1 MALTRFMEVMF
12 SNKDEELANQVDN
25 DIKNAQKNGVV
36 DTEEVRYERAND
48 NGDVAITD
56 KENGEVTIAQKATDE
71 ADTYDLIAVPD
82 EQLEKFLHPSEDGV
96 HEGNQVGA
104 PDEHVE
110 DHFKE
115 GCVISPNLECGGLN
129 PEAGHEKSIVE
140 TDEEHQ
146 DEEREFSV
154 ITNNAVVSKI
164 FSDQEFCER
173 IFSEVIESEETA
185 KVGDLKIEKLED
197 EDNAVVVT
205 NETTGDQA
213 KVVLDDDDMTVTEL
227 DSKNFSNEDAPE
239 GYMPLFVVGVQPY
252 DHIIV
257 DAQEYDEDS
266 AEQLKNQLTE
276 DGVDAV
282 EIFDNQEDARDYAM
296 RLIDGLGANVDPEE
310 EPELQKE
317 YSDFVGAPVFATRIF
332 SNNTAVM
339 CKLFSDAVNSIS
351 DLQDEIEDAVR
362 EGDEIETDELIIT
375 PVDAQTAVVEDKV
388 NDEFTKAT
396 ISGDDVRLEQIDEEE
411 FDDLTS
417 DLKVMEVESDEFKP
431 LADDDEEETCPE
443 CGKAECE
450 CPKDDEEEKEYSVF
464 CDETETKFF
473 SRGKEIN
480 AYMERLFNE
489 QSEQNAIEDAI
500 ENGDE
505 IETDTEII
513 TPIDS
518 KTAVVEDKE
527 NGDFSKVKIIDEDTI
542 NVHPISE
549 EEAEN
554 LTQDIAVD
562 EDSAVDEDEKEEE
575 KEYSIFCNEAETR
588 FFSKGEEFTAYME
601 RIFSEEADQDEIE
614 KAIEDGEQIE
624 NDTEVITPVDAETAV
639 VEDKETGEFTKAVLK
654 DEDDMELT
662 KISEKEA
669 DKLTE
674 DLAVEDKEDVDEDEK
689 EEEKEYSFCNEAE
702 TRFFSKG
709 EEFTAYMERIF
720 SEEADQEEIE
730 KAIEEGE
737 QIENDTE
744 VITPVDSETAVV
756 EDKETGEFTKAV
768 LKDEED
774 MELTKI
780 SEEEADKLTEDL
792 AVEDKEDVDEDKF
805 DKVDED
811 KDGQI
816 SKEEWRKAGKST
828 DEFDRIDKNHD
839 GFISKEEWN
848 NYESEEKHYST
859 LDKFFADVQASQA
872 APVKPVAV
880 PVAQPVVAP
889 QAPAEE
895 VSAQAPA
902 EVDENGNPVAPAA
915 HTVEEVEDKA
925 LAAVQS
931 IKAAAEE
938 AAATIMEAKAAPA
951 EDAEP
956 DLQEAQ
962 FTEKSFSDS
971 EDTLATW
978 LNFKK

>member
-12 SNKDEELANQVDN
+12 SNTDEELANQVDN

-56 KENGEVTIAQKATDE
+56 KENGEVTIAQRATDE
-71 ADTYDLIAVPD
+71 ADTYDLVAVPD

-110 DHFKE
+110 DHFRE

-129 PEAGHEKSIVE
+129 PEAGHERSVVDR
-140 TDEEHQ
+140 DEEYQ
-146 DEEREFSV
+146 DGERTFS
-154 ITNNAVVSKI
+154 IMTENAVVSKI
-164 FSDQEFCER
+164 FSDQEFCEK

-197 EDNAVVVT
+197 EENAVVVT

-227 DSKNFSNEDAPE
+227 DSKNFSNEGAPE

-257 DAQEYDEDS
+257 DAQEYDEES
-266 AEQLKNQLTE
+266 AEQLRAQLTE

-296 RLIDGLGANVDPEE
+296 RLIDGLGAGVDPEE

-317 YSDFVGAPVFATRIF
+317 YSEFVDAPVFATRIY

-362 EGDEIETDELIIT
+362 EGDEIETDEIIIT

-396 ISGDDVRLEQIDEEE
+396 ISGDDVRLERIDEEE
-411 FDDLTS
+411 FDDLTG
-417 DLKVMEVESDEFKP
+417 DLTVMEVESDEFQP
-431 LADDDEEETCPE
+431 LADDDEEDDVCPE

-450 CPKDDEEEKEYSVF
+450 CPEDDEEEKEYSLY
-464 CDETETKFF
+464 CDETETRFF
-473 SRGKEIN
+473 SEGEEIN

-489 QSEQNAIEDAI
+489 QSEQGAIEDAI

-518 KTAVVEDKE
+518 KTAVVEDKID
-527 NGDFSKVKIIDEDTI
+527 GDFSKVKVIDEGTI

-549 EEAEN
+549 DEAEN

-562 EDSAVDEDEKEEE
+562 EESAVDEEEE
-575 KEYSIFCNEAETR
+575 KEYSLYCDETETR
-588 FFSKGEEFTAYME
+588 FFSKGEEFTSYMERIYSEEADQDEIEDAIESGEQIENDTEVITPVDSETAVIEDKETGEFTKAVLEDEEGMELTKISEKEADKLTEDLAVEDKDVDEDEEEEKTYSFCDETETRFFSEDEEFTTYME

-624 NDTEVITPVDAETAV
+624 NDTEVITPVD
-639 VEDKETGEFTKAVLK
+639 
-654 DEDDMELT
+654 
-662 KISEKEA
+662 
-669 DKLTE
+669 
-674 DLAVEDKEDVDEDEK
+674 
-689 EEEKEYSFCNEAE
+689 
-702 TRFFSKG
+702 
-709 EEFTAYMERIF
+709 
-720 SEEADQEEIE
+720 
-730 KAIEEGE
+730 
-737 QIENDTE
+737 
-744 VITPVDSETAVV
+744 SETAVV

-768 LKDEED
+768 LKNEED

-780 SEEEADKLTEDL
+780 SEDEADELTEDL

-805 DKVDED
+805 DEVDED
-811 KDGQI
+811 NDGQI
-816 SKEEWRKAGKST
+816 SKEEWRNAGKST

-848 NYESEEKHYST
+848 NYETEEKHYST
-859 LDKFFADVQASQA
+859 LDKFFAEVQAPQA
-872 APVKPVAV
+872 APAQPAA
-880 PVAQPVVAP
+880 PVAQPVAGP
-889 QAPAEE
+889 QVPVEG
-895 VSAQAPA
+895 VSAQAPV
-902 EVDENGNPVAPAA
+902 EVDENGNPIVPAA
-915 HTVEEVEDKA
+915 GHTVEEVEDKA

-951 EDAEP
+951 EGAEP

-962 FTEKSFSDS
+962 FTERSFSDS

>member
-12 SNKDEELANQVDN
+12 SNTDEELANQVDN

-56 KENGEVTIAQKATDE
+56 KENGEVTIAQRATDE
-71 ADTYDLIAVPD
+71 ADTYDLVAVPD

-110 DHFKE
+110 DHFQE

-129 PEAGHEKSIVE
+129 PEAGHERSVVDR
-140 TDEEHQ
+140 DEEYQ
-146 DEEREFSV
+146 DGERTFS
-154 ITNNAVVSKI
+154 IMTENAVVSKI
-164 FSDQEFCER
+164 FSDQEFCEK

-197 EDNAVVVT
+197 EENAVVVT

-227 DSKNFSNEDAPE
+227 DSKNFSNEGAPE

-257 DAQEYDEDS
+257 DAQEYDKES
-266 AEQLKNQLTE
+266 AEQLRAQLTE

-296 RLIDGLGANVDPEE
+296 RLIDGLGAGVDPEE
-310 EPELQKE
+310 EPELQRE
-317 YSDFVGAPVFATRIF
+317 YSEFVDAPVFATRIY
-332 SNNTAVM
+332 SDNTAVM

-362 EGDEIETDELIIT
+362 EGDEIETDEIIIT

-411 FDDLTS
+411 FDDLTG
-417 DLKVMEVESDEFKP
+417 DLTVMEVESDEFQP
-431 LADDDEEETCPE
+431 LSDDDEEDDVCPE
-443 CGKAECE
+443 CGEAECE
-450 CPKDDEEEKEYSVF
+450 CPEDDEEEKEYSLY
-464 CDETETKFF
+464 CDETETRFF
-473 SRGKEIN
+473 SEGEEIN

-489 QSEQNAIEDAI
+489 QSEQGAIEDAI

-518 KTAVVEDKE
+518 KTAVVEDKID
-527 NGDFSKVKIIDEDTI
+527 GDFSKVKVIDEDAI

-549 EEAEN
+549 DEAEN

-562 EDSAVDEDEKEEE
+562 EDSAVDEEEE
-575 KEYSIFCNEAETR
+575 KEYSLYCDETETR
-588 FFSKGEEFTAYME
+588 FFSEGEEFTSYME
-601 RIFSEEADQDEIE
+601 RIYSEEADQDEIE
-614 KAIEDGEQIE
+614 DAIESGEQIE
-624 NDTEVITPVDAETAV
+624 NDTEVITPVDSETAV
-639 VEDKETGEFTKAVLK
+639 IEDKETGEFTKAVLE
-654 DEDDMELT
+654 DEEGMELT
-662 KISEKEA
+662 KISEDEA

-674 DLAVEDKEDVDEDEK
+674 DLAVEDKEDVDEDE
-689 EEEKEYSFCNEAE
+689 EEKTYSFCDETE
-702 TRFFSKG
+702 TRFFSEG
-709 EEFTAYMERIF
+709 EEFTSYMERIY
-720 SEEADQEEIE
+720 SEEADQDEIE
-730 KAIEEGE
+730 KAIEDGE

-768 LKDEED
+768 LKNEED

-780 SEEEADKLTEDL
+780 SEDEADELTEDL

-805 DKVDED
+805 DEVDED
-811 KDGQI
+811 NDGQI
-816 SKEEWRKAGKST
+816 SKEEWRNAGKST

-859 LDKFFADVQASQA
+859 LDKFFAEVQAPQA
-872 APVKPVAV
+872 APIQPAA
-880 PVAQPVVAP
+880 PVAQPVAGP
-889 QAPAEE
+889 QVPVEG
-895 VSAQAPA
+895 VPAQAPV
-902 EVDENGNPVAPAA
+902 EVDENGNPIVPAA
-915 HTVEEVEDKA
+915 GHTVEEVEDKA

-951 EDAEP
+951 EGTEP

-962 FTEKSFSDS
+962 FTERSFSDS